1 MGYEQENQEHNGN
14 PRKVKTIASKFLIS
28 TKQNS
33 IATKKENQE
42 TQENCL

>member
-1 MGYEQENQEHNGN
+1 
-14 PRKVKTIASKFLIS
+14 VKTIASKIFTS

-33 IATKKENQE
+33 IATKEENQE